1 VPPMSP
7 PLRPMPSRN
16 FVLLALRGSVKDT
29 PSASETFVGE
39 LRRTVYVPYL
49 NEHVHHVG
57 EFVFAHNS
65 SRRRT
70 RATHT
75 THEQNIKC
83 KSIFDFS

>member
-16 FVLLALRGSVKDT
+16 FVLLALRGSVRDT
-29 PSASETFVGE
+29 PLASETFVGE
-39 LRRTVYVPYL
+39 LRHTVYVPYL
-49 NEHVHHVG
+49 NEHVHHASV
-57 EFVFAHNS
+57 FVFAHNS

-75 THEQNIKC
+75 THEQNYQMQEY
-83 KSIFDFS
+83 F